1 MFLFPLEDFFL
12 HIISGGKKKMT
23 KINLSS
29 FKKYGEQE
37 RELNRLLKAVKNAK
51 DGKEEMKAKA
61 SLRKYLKKTKLDE

>member
-1 MFLFPLEDFFL
+1 
-12 HIISGGKKKMT
+12 MT

-51 DGKEEMKAKA
+51 DDKEKMKAKA